1 MAGEVVIFIEMLS
14 IKGKVGG
21 NMQALLVID
30 VQNGIVNLR
39 DFQEELSTIEN
50 VIKDFKDNG
59 KPVIF
64 IRHLD
69 DVEESPL
76 YQGSVGS
83 ELHSSVK
90 EYADYVIEKQ
100 TPSSFF
106 NTNLSDTLEQLE
118 VKHLFITGFNTEFCC
133 MFTAISA
140 FDRGFE
146 VTFIENATGTVNT
159 DETYEMKGLDIRD
172 FVGTVLHWSDVI
184 EVLDYEEYVKEYK
197 LHKTV

>member
-1 MAGEVVIFIEMLS
+1 ME
-14 IKGKVGG
+14 
-21 NMQALLVID
+21 ALVVID
-30 VQNGIVNLR
+30 VQNGIVNFG
-39 DFQEELSTIEN
+39 DFQDELSIIEN
-50 VIKDFKDNG
+50 VIKDFKENG

-69 DVEESPL
+69 DVEDSPL
-76 YQGSVGS
+76 YRGSVGS
-83 ELHSSVK
+83 ELHSSLK
-90 EYADYVIEKQ
+90 EYAEYVIEKQ

-106 NTNLSDTLEQLE
+106 NTNLSDTLEKLG

-133 MFTAISA
+133 MFTAIAA

-184 EVLDYEEYVKEYK
+184 EVLDYEEYVEEYK
-197 LHKTV
+197 LHKTI